1 MKPTKVKLSSLDTPC
16 SIDYFVV
23 AGKTAKRKEW
33 LAKHELY
40 EAETNFGKRIVTPV
54 TIYDESEDESEDEP
68 ENKPEDKIYMMD
80 AVTGSL
86 YDKSTGRCLTSS
98 VVYMTKIVPRK
109 GLADKLFKMKA
120 DDS

>member
-1 MKPTKVKLSSLDTPC
+1 MKPTKVKLSNLDTPC

-54 TIYDESEDESEDEP
+54 TIHDESED
-68 ENKPEDKIYMMD
+68 KPEDKIYMMD
-80 AVTGSL
+80 AITGSL

-98 VVYMTKIVPRK
+98 VVYMTKIVLRK

>member
-1 MKPTKVKLSSLDTPC
+1 MKPTVVKLSSPNTPC

-23 AGKTAKRKEW
+23 AGKTIKRKQW

-40 EAETNFGKRIVTPV
+40 EAETNLGKRIVTPV
-54 TIYDESEDESEDEP
+54 IIVGQP
-68 ENKPEDKIYMMD
+68 KDKIYMMD
-80 AVTGSL
+80 AITGSL

-98 VVYMTKIVPRK
+98 TICMTKIIPKK

>member
-1 MKPTKVKLSSLDTPC
+1 MNPTKVKISSLDTPC
-16 SIDYFVV
+16 SVDYFVV
-23 AGKTAKRKEW
+23 AGKTAKRKQW

-54 TIYDESEDESEDEP
+54 TIANELEDPAES
-68 ENKPEDKIYMMD
+68 KIYMMD

-98 VVYMTKIVPRK
+98 AVYMTKIVPRK

>member
-54 TIYDESEDESEDEP
+54 TIHDESEDES
-68 ENKPEDKIYMMD
+68 EDKIYMMD